1 MVEPLGADSV
11 YRRCPG
17 DDFPFQD
24 TSELEPLD
32 LLTAHRRAVDAL
44 DFGTEIR
51 NDGFNLFVLGDA
63 GAGKHAL
70 IRRFLQ
76 GRAADEPVP
85 PDWCYLY
92 NFDEPARPRH
102 LRLPAGM
109 GRKLR
114 EDLDQLVDDLRTA
127 IPAVFES
134 EEYQNR
140 VHELER
146 VMQRRQREGLDAV
159 RREAQEHDIVM
170 LTTPAGF
177 TFAPAKGDGIMEPE
191 EFQKLSQEDRERI
204 ERTME
209 VLQRKL
215 QQTIQQMPRL
225 ARELRKQVNALNE
238 EMTLAAIGGPLEE
251 LHQQYQEQEGVIAH
265 LEALRRFI
273 VEHVNAFISDNPD
286 IPPEAIFS
294 RCRINLLVDNGDC
307 RGAPVVYQDLPTHQH
322 LVGRIEHHVRNG
334 ALLTDFSLIR
344 AGALHRANGGYLI
357 LDVRSVLMQPAA
369 WETLKRNIRAKEIR
383 TESLEQAYGM
393 ISTVSLEPEPVPL
406 DVKIVLLGD
415 RLLYYLLSNYDPEFL
430 ELFKVQADL
439 EDELERDADSQLL
452 FARMIATLARDA
464 GLRPLDPSGV
474 AATIEQASRLAD
486 DQQKV
491 TARTRDLADLLQE
504 ANHWAGKDGAGVVS
518 RSHVEQAVQQQVYR
532 AERLRERSLEVIRR
546 GTVMIA
552 TSGEAVAQ
560 VNGLSVLQLGAFSFG
575 RPTRISA
582 TARPGKGQVV
592 DIEREAKLGG
602 PIHSK
607 AVMILSRFLASRY
620 APEGELSL
628 SASLAF
634 EQSYGGIE
642 GDSASVAEVCALI
655 SAIAQVPLKQSLA
668 VTGSINQHGEVQ
680 AVGGVNQKIEGFFDV
695 CRGAGELAE
704 QGALLPASNV
714 THLMLRQDVREAVAS
729 GRFRIY
735 AIRTVD
741 EALELLTGVP
751 VGEPEADGTYPEGS
765 LNRRVMDR
773 LQAFARAVRPHKPVD
788 DSGEQSRDEREE

>member
-1 MVEPLGADSV
+1 MVEPLGPDDV
-11 YRRCPG
+11 YRRCPTDG
-17 DDFPFQD
+17 FQFRD
-24 TSELEPLD
+24 TGELETLD

-44 DFGTEIR
+44 DFGTEIDS
-51 NDGFNLFVLGDA
+51 DGYNLFVLGDP

-70 IRRFLQ
+70 VSRFLKS
-76 GRAADEPVP
+76 RAAEASVP
-85 PDWCYLY
+85 PDWCYIY
-92 NFDEPARPRH
+92 NFDEPSRPRY
-102 LRLPAGM
+102 LKLPPGT

-114 EDLDQLVDDLRTA
+114 QDLDQLVEDLRTA

-146 VMQRRQREGLDAV
+146 VMQRRQREGLEAV
-159 RREAQEHDIVM
+159 RREAREHDIVM

-191 EFQKLSQEDRERI
+191 EFQKLSDEDRQRI

-209 VLQRKL
+209 ILQRKL

-225 ARELRKQVNALNE
+225 ARELRQQVNALNE

-251 LHQQYQEQEGVIAH
+251 LYEAYQGQEGVTTH
-265 LEALRRFI
+265 LEAMRQFI
-273 VEHVNAFISDNPD
+273 VEHVNAFVSDNPD

-344 AGALHRANGGYLI
+344 AGALHRANGGYLL
-357 LDVRSVLMQPAA
+357 LDVRGVLMQPAA
-369 WETLKRNIRAKEIR
+369 WETLKRNLRAREVR

-393 ISTVSLEPEPVPL
+393 ISTVSLEPQPIPL
-406 DVKIVLLGD
+406 DVKIVLMGD
-415 RLLYYLLSNYDPEFL
+415 RLLYYLLSHYDPEFL

-439 EDELERDADSQLL
+439 EDDLERDDETQLL

-474 AATIEQASRLAD
+474 AAVIEQASRLAD

-491 TARTRDLADLLQE
+491 TARTRELGDLLRE
-504 ANHWAGKDGAGVVS
+504 ASYWAGKEGAGVIS
-518 RSHVEQAVQQQVYR
+518 RTHVTQAVEQQVYR
-532 AERLRERSLEVIRR
+532 AERLRVRSLEAISR

-552 TSGEAVAQ
+552 TEGEAPAQ
-560 VNGLSVLQLGAFSFG
+560 VNGLSVLQLGSFAFG
-575 RPTRISA
+575 RPTRITA
-582 TARPGKGQVV
+582 TARPGKGQVA

-620 APEGELSL
+620 AANGELSL

-655 SAIAQVPLKQSLA
+655 SAITRVPLRQSLA

-680 AVGGVNQKIEGFFDV
+680 AVGGVNQKVEGFFDV
-695 CRGAGELAE
+695 CAGAGALD
-704 QGALLPASNV
+704 GHGVLLPASNV
-714 THLMLRQDVREAVAS
+714 THLMLRSDVRDAVAE

-735 AIRTVD
+735 PIRTVD
-741 EALELLTGVP
+741 QALELLTDRT
-751 VGEPEADGTYPEGS
+751 VGEPDADGVFPEDS
-765 LNRRVMDR
+765 LNRLVVER
-773 LQAFARAVRPHKPVD
+773 LQEFARAVRPREQGD
-788 DSGEQSRDEREE
+788 QSGERSHDD

>member
-1 MVEPLGADSV
+1 MVEPLGPDDV
-11 YRRCPG
+11 YRRCPT
-17 DDFPFQD
+17 DSFQFRD
-24 TSELEPLD
+24 TSELETLD

-44 DFGTEIR
+44 DFGTEIES
-51 NDGFNLFVLGDA
+51 DGYNLFVLGDP

-70 IRRFLQ
+70 VSRFLKR
-76 GRAADEPVP
+76 RAAEASVP
-85 PDWCYLY
+85 PDWCYIY
-92 NFDEPARPRH
+92 NFDEPSRPRY
-102 LRLPAGM
+102 LKLPPGT

-114 EDLDQLVDDLRTA
+114 QDLDQLVEDLRTA

-146 VMQRRQREGLDAV
+146 VMQRRQREGLEAV
-159 RREAQEHDIVM
+159 RREAREHDIVM

-191 EFQKLSQEDRERI
+191 EFQKLSDQDRQRI

-209 VLQRKL
+209 ILQRKL

-225 ARELRKQVNALNE
+225 ARELRQQVNALNE
-238 EMTLAAIGGPLEE
+238 EMIQAAIGGPLEE
-251 LHQQYQEQEGVIAH
+251 LYEAYRDQEGVIAH
-265 LEALRRFI
+265 LEAIRNFI
-273 VEHVNAFISDNPD
+273 VEHVNAFVSDNPD

-344 AGALHRANGGYLI
+344 PGALHRANGGYLL
-357 LDVRSVLMQPAA
+357 LDVRGVLMQPAS
-369 WETLKRNIRAKEIR
+369 WETLKRNLRAREIC
-383 TESLEQAYGM
+383 TESLEQAYGL
-393 ISTVSLEPEPVPL
+393 ISTVSLEPQPIPL
-406 DVKIVLLGD
+406 DVKIVLMGD
-415 RLLYYLLSNYDPEFL
+415 RLLYYLLSHYDPEFL

-439 EDELERDADSQLL
+439 EDDLDRDDESQLL

-474 AATIEQASRLAD
+474 AAVIEQASRLAD
-486 DQQKV
+486 DQKKV
-491 TARTRDLADLLQE
+491 TARTRELGDLLRE
-504 ANHWAGKDGAGVVS
+504 ASYWAGKDGAGVISRTHVS
-518 RSHVEQAVQQQVYR
+518 RAVAQQVYR
-532 AERLRERSLEVIRR
+532 AERLRVRSLEAISR

-552 TSGEAVAQ
+552 TEGEAPAQ
-560 VNGLSVLQLGAFSFG
+560 VNGLSVLQLGSFAFG
-575 RPTRISA
+575 RPTRITA

-620 APEGELSL
+620 AADGELSL

-655 SAIAQVPLKQSLA
+655 SAITRVPLRQSLA
-668 VTGSINQHGEVQ
+668 VTGSINQHGDVQ
-680 AVGGVNQKIEGFFDV
+680 AVGGVNQKVEGFFDV
-695 CRGAGELAE
+695 CAGAGTLD
-704 QGALLPASNV
+704 GHGVLLPASNV
-714 THLMLRQDVREAVAS
+714 THLMLRSDVREAVGE

-735 AIRTVD
+735 PVRTVD
-741 EALELLTGVP
+741 EALELLTGRP
-751 VGEPEADGTYPEGS
+751 AGEPDADGVFPEDS
-765 LNRRVMDR
+765 LNRLVVER
-773 LQAFARAVRPHKPVD
+773 LQGFARAVRPREQGDQSGGRNHD
-788 DSGEQSRDEREE
+788 D